1 MTHDLHEAYQ
11 LSDHV
16 LFIENGKLV
25 EQGTKKQMFHFPIN
39 IKTARFIGIENI
51 FKASSEDGQ
60 LKIDE
65 RLFEVDVSNVQV
77 KSIGIKADSCQYS

>member
-1 MTHDLHEAYQ
+1 
-11 LSDHV
+11 
-16 LFIENGKLV
+16 
-25 EQGTKKQMFHFPIN
+25 MFHFPIN

-77 KSIGIKADSCQYS
+77 KSIGIKATHVSIHEGGVTCTRRKSDR

>member
-1 MTHDLHEAYQ
+1 MNKGRRNRC
-11 LSDHV
+11 
-16 LFIENGKLV
+16 FISRLTLK
-25 EQGTKKQMFHFPIN
+25 P
-39 IKTARFIGIENI
+39 ARFIGIENI

-77 KSIGIKADSCQYS
+77 KSIGIKATHVSIHEEGLPAHVEKVIDDLTSVTII